1 MVNAKPYVGQTTE
14 KIPQKRW
21 NKHVPGSV
29 GPYLLNAYAK
39 YGRENFSYSILCEC
53 PDEKL
58 NEYEQSYVKLYSSM
72 CPSLGG
78 IGYNLTLGG
87 LAGGKLS
94 EETKQKIGDA
104 QRGVPKSEESK
115 KKLSETR
122 KAMNWTP
129 SPEHKEKLLYAS
141 INRVRTQEERDKIS
155 AAHKGKTISE
165 EQKQKLRELHTGLKA
180 TEEAKKNMSIAQTGR
195 THSDETRQK
204 ISESNK
210 GRAKTQEHKDKIGLL
225 KSKKVDQFTLE
236 GIFIKTHSSARA
248 AASET
253 NTHASSIGQC
263 CAGKQKTSGGY
274 IWKFSVC
281 IVNDETPSKGC

>member
-1 MVNAKPYVGQTTE
+1 MGFIYLIRNMVNAKPYVGQTTE

-21 NKHVPGSV
+21 NNHVPGSM

-87 LAGGKLS
+87 LAGGKLC

-104 QRGVPKSEESK
+104 LRGVPKSEESK

-141 INRVRTQEERDKIS
+141 RQN
-155 AAHKGKTISE
+155 KTP
-165 EQKQKLRELHTGLKA
+165 
-180 TEEAKKNMSIAQTGR
+180 
-195 THSDETRQK
+195 
-204 ISESNK
+204 
-210 GRAKTQEHKDKIGLL
+210 EHRHRIGLQN
-225 KSKKVDQFTLE
+225 SKKVDQFTLE

-248 AASET
+248 AGSEL
-253 NTHASSIGQC
+253 NIAPSNIGRC

-274 IWKFSVC
+274 MWKFSMQS
-281 IVNDETPSKGC
+281 NF